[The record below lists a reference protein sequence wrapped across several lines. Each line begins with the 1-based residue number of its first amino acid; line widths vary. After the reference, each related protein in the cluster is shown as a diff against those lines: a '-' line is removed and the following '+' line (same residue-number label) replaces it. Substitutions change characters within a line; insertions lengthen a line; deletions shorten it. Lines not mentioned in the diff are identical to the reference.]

1 MKKDY
6 TTNTV
11 PNRQKFEVVEL
22 EEHRQTISGTLPEGD
37 VIFSGYGK
45 ITRTES
51 VIAAKKLMDG
61 DKAIAEVKVS
71 DGKKLGGRAK
81 AEALIMYYD
90 MALNQDGYAFDL
102 SAARY
107 QDLYG
112 INENQYHIARD
123 RLKAAGYLT
132 PHPTRK
138 GWFLFWRVPQID
150 GAKQF
155 TGGISVAD
163 PEDVD
168 GAPEDLPDERE
179 VLQRYTHTPET
190 AAAPAEDVDAF
201 IARLRAEY
209 ADESEQLEGYIDS
222 ALKKVERY
230 TNIESAE
237 RAVLEELHRIENAMQ
252 FGRQLRAEKRAAA
265 PAAPAARQD
274 DGYDDDGVL
283 PF

>member
-6 TTNTV
+6 TTNKV

-22 EEHRQTISGTLPEGD
+22 EEHTRTINGTLPKGE
-37 VIFSGYGK
+37 IMFSGYGK

-51 VIAAKKLMDG
+51 VIAAIKLMDG
-61 DKAIAEVKVS
+61 DEAIKEVKAS

-107 QDLYG
+107 EELYG

-132 PHPTRK
+132 PHPKRK
-138 GWFLFWRVPQID
+138 GWFLFWRVPQVD
-150 GAKQF
+150 GARLF
-155 TGGISVAD
+155 SGGISAAD

-168 GAPEDLPDERE
+168 DTPEDLPDERE

-190 AAAPAEDVDAF
+190 AAAPAEDKDAF

-209 ADESEQLEGYIDS
+209 ADESEELEGYIES
-222 ALKKVERY
+222 AFKKVERY

-237 RAVLEELHRIENAMQ
+237 RAVLEELRRIDSAMQ
-252 FGRQLRAEKRAAA
+252 LGRQMRAERSAA